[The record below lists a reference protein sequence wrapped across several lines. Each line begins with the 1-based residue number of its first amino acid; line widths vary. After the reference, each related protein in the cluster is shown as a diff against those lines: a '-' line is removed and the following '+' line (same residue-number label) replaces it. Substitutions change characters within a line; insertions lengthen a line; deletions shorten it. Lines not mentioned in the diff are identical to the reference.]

1 MYLSSDVRTWPSPR
15 GTRRSKDRDVFFFDF
30 PIPGVILRLSRLDIV
45 RRVPIAL
52 IPVVFLPGLETLA
65 N

>member
-1 MYLSSDVRTWPSPR
+1 MYVHGLPLVAH
-15 GTRRSKDRDVFFFDF
+15 GALKIEMFFFFDF